1 MALPGLE
8 WGAWL
13 RPQEKEQKPPRGP
26 KSYTRLT
33 KAADLVFVGEE
44 RAPHKQNGFFCLNY
58 GDLFL
63 LLKVH
68 DMGPK
73 EK

>member
-1 MALPGLE
+1 MAQAPGEGIEATQRAQILP
-8 WGAWL
+8 
-13 RPQEKEQKPPRGP
+13 RPHKGSRF
-26 KSYTRLT
+26 
-33 KAADLVFVGEE
+33 VFVGEE